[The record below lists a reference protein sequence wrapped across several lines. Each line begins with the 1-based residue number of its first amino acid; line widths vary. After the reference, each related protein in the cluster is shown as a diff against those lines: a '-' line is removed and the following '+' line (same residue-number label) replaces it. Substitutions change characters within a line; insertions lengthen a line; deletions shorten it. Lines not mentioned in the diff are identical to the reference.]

1 MNSLESDKKTLI
13 LHRVKFTILLS
24 SQIPAVLLTLFMFT
38 FFLKHRNQMKIHQNQ
53 GLLVLLC
60 VNFIALTADL
70 PMPISFYYTGFVHPA
85 TPAYCKWWTYFEYS
99 LNLISELLMAFICI
113 QRHIFIFQPHLFSS
127 RIKRFTMHY
136 LPILFCLIY
145 PFIFYLIIIVFDTCD
160 GTQWVYS
167 SNVCGYANCYL
178 VYDRILST
186 CAWLFNNALP
196 TIIIFLANTILI
208 VRVMKQKRRRQQAI
222 PWKKQ
227 RLMTLQLLGV
237 SSLYLIAWI
246 PSFIAGFGQRIIS
259 PTFLLQVQ
267 FDYLLDIIYIVCLYL
282 PWMCCRSLP
291 DCNKWIWKTVSLKKL
306 MQNTVV
312 PTRQTQG
319 RIQTI
324 F

>member
-1 MNSLESDKKTLI
+1 
-13 LHRVKFTILLS
+13 
-24 SQIPAVLLTLFMFT
+24 
-38 FFLKHRNQMKIHQNQ
+38 
-53 GLLVLLC
+53 
-60 VNFIALTADL
+60 
-70 PMPISFYYTGFVHPA
+70 
-85 TPAYCKWWTYFEYS
+85 
-99 LNLISELLMAFICI
+99 
-113 QRHIFIFQPHLFSS
+113 
-127 RIKRFTMHY
+127 
-136 LPILFCLIY
+136 
-145 PFIFYLIIIVFDTCD
+145 
-160 GTQWVYS
+160 
-167 SNVCGYANCYL
+167 
-178 VYDRILST
+178 
-186 CAWLFNNALP
+186 
-196 TIIIFLANTILI
+196 
-208 VRVMKQKRRRQQAI
+208 MKQKRRRQQAI

-291 DCNKWIWKTVSLKKL
+291 DCNKWIWKTVSLKKP